1 MILRM
6 MPKKRTGRSHSNAVS
21 LLDVAREAN
30 VSTATV
36 SRALNH
42 PATVSFDL
50 RRRILDIAQ
59 AKGYTP
65 HAAARALASQKTRII
80 GAVIPSLENLNFS
93 IGVAALQKKLDEKG
107 FTLLLACSNYDQEE
121 ELKQVRALVAQGISG
136 LMLVGRAHAG
146 ELFELLET
154 RKIPYISGWTLDKDR
169 PYVGFDNYE
178 IGRKLVNYLVD
189 LGHRDFAVIAQ
200 NLGSSDRAADRV
212 AGVRAALLEHG
223 LELRQEYFIE
233 APHRIME
240 GQIAFRALMQRD
252 KKPTAVICGTDILAI
267 GALAEAKQMN
277 FVLPRDISI
286 TGIND
291 IEFSRFTTPPLTTI
305 ALPVDEIGSRAADY
319 LIGRLESREVPS
331 QTLIPV
337 ELIVRESS
345 GPAPVAA
352 GQP

>member
-1 MILRM
+1 MSLRTI
-6 MPKKRTGRSHSNAVS
+6 PKKRTGRPNSNAVS

-36 SRALNH
+36 SRALNN
-42 PATVSFDL
+42 PVAVSPDL

-93 IGVAALQKKLDEKG
+93 IGIAALQKKLDEQG
-107 FTLLLACSNYDQEE
+107 FTLLLACSNYNQEE

-136 LMLVGRAHAG
+136 LMLVGRAHAD
-146 ELFELLET
+146 ELFELLEM
-154 RKIPYISGWTLDKDR
+154 RKIPFISGWTLDKER

-178 IGRKLVNYLVD
+178 VGRKLANYLVD

-212 AGVRAALLEHG
+212 AGIRAALREHQLEF
-223 LELRQEYFIE
+223 RQEYFIQT
-233 APHRIME
+233 PHRALE
-240 GQIAFRALMQRD
+240 GQIAFRALMQLD

-277 FVLPRDISI
+277 LIVPRDISI
-286 TGIND
+286 AGINN
-291 IEFSRFTTPPLTTI
+291 IEFSSFTSPPLTTM
-305 ALPVDEIGSRAADY
+305 ALPADEIGSRAADY
-319 LIGRLESREVPS
+319 LIGCLESKVVPS
-331 QTLIPV
+331 QTLVPV
-337 ELIVRESS
+337 QLIVRGST
-345 GPAPVAA
+345 GPAPHHTT
-352 GQP
+352 